1 MDKGPSGLELEAYYV
16 GWLVV
21 GYWLDRVMTFAE
33 IGRIPEADMPARVND
48 ALQQHLVQ

>member
-21 GYWLDRVMTFAE
+21 GYWLDRGMTFAE
-33 IGRIPEADMPARVND
+33 IARIPEADMPARVND